1 MNSNF
6 SQKTYVSFN
15 DISEYR
21 KEVQLNIVVNDQR
34 TDDFCSLLGRKQLEL
49 DLLIDFKYRWSKDI
63 NAVI

>member
-15 DISEYR
+15 DMSEYR
-21 KEVQLNIVVNDQR
+21 KKVQLNIVVNDQR